1 MKPRPRVERS
11 FKRCLPVVLAA
22 GMVVGSGGGCSSGME
37 AIDNRT
43 RSLMRERSLALGK
56 DATPPAR
63 VLQAEHA
70 ARESMY
76 ERRPPTLNPDA
87 ASLMFARAK
96 ADRDVASLLDAY
108 STASEE
114 YAESATR
121 LDLFGVWRTAQQMG
135 REYLAQEED
144 YIFAAI
150 RLLIE
155 RHRWSPRLFN
165 DTSVNLS
172 GRGDDGA
179 WRSALNVI
187 NELRATQRLPFGGE
201 IEARWLVEATR
212 QLRDVATDRYVQ
224 SSELAISATIPLLRN
239 AGRYAQED
247 IIQAERNLVYAAR
260 DFEQFRRAYLVEIA
274 RDYFALLQSQAQIAN
289 QLRQIESQERFLEST
304 AEKVAAGRLRGF
316 QERLVRTQLARSRSS
331 LENLREQYRLQRSR
345 FKIRMGL
352 SPDMPVEFDPFELDL
367 PVPDVSELH
376 ASELAL
382 LYRLD
387 LQNRRDQLAD
397 AHRAVRNARNQLLP
411 DLNLRATGALPTD
424 EDRSEGG
431 LRFDGDDAR
440 YSLGV
445 TFGLPLDREIER
457 LNLRQ
462 SLIRLGQQERQYE
475 QFRDTLLVE
484 ARQSVR
490 SVALA
495 QYQLQLAEAQIRDTE
510 LRLEE
515 QRINEDIIDPQQRI
529 DTEND
534 LLEARNA
541 RDQSITDLRNAILN
555 YLLVTGQLRVEPDGT
570 IKRLPGMTVLD
581 AEERPPQSSENGEGD

>member
-1 MKPRPRVERS
+1 
-11 FKRCLPVVLAA
+11 
-22 GMVVGSGGGCSSGME
+22 
-37 AIDNRT
+37 
-43 RSLMRERSLALGK
+43 MRERSLALGK